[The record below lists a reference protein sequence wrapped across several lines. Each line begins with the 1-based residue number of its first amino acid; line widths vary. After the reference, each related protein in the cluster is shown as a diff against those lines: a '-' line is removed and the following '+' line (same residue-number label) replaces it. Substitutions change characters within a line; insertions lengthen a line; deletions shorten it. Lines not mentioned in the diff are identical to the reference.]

1 MQNREEKYWLKANTD
16 STVREEKASC
26 RPHIFKNLL
35 ISSFFLSNLP
45 VLLVKSHNN
54 AKESCH

>member
-1 MQNREEKYWLKANTD
+1 MQNTEEKYWLKANTD

-54 AKESCH
+54 AKE